1 MARVLAAVMTLRRAL
16 LICLAM
22 IPVQGL
28 ILHFEGRLW
37 ICKCGYV
44 KLWENSI
51 WSSGNSQHIADW
63 YSLGHINHGILFAGV
78 FALILRRYAVATR
91 MILTGISGFL
101 WETIENTALVINR
114 FREVT
119 ISLDYYG
126 DTVLNSVFDSLFMLV
141 GFLLAAWVR
150 PWISAAVF
158 LGLELVSTLIVRD
171 GLVLEAIMVVHPIQ
185 AILDWQLLGR

>member
-1 MARVLAAVMTLRRAL
+1 MKLRRAL

-28 ILHFEGRLW
+28 ILHLEGRLW
-37 ICKCGYV
+37 ICKCGFV

-78 FALILRRYAVATR
+78 FALVLRRYAVTTR
-91 MILTGISGFL
+91 LILTGISGFL

-126 DTVLNSVFDSLFMLV
+126 DTVLNSMFDSLFMLV
-141 GFLLAAWVR
+141 GFLLAARVR

-158 LGLELVSTLIVRD
+158 LGLELVSTLVVRD

>member
-1 MARVLAAVMTLRRAL
+1 MTLRRAV

-28 ILHFEGRLW
+28 ILHLEGRLW

-63 YSLGHINHGILFAGV
+63 YSLGHINHGILFAGL
-78 FALILRRYAVATR
+78 FAVILRRWGVPVRLIAT
-91 MILTGISGFL
+91 GVSGFL
-101 WETIENTALVINR
+101 WETIENTSFIINR

-126 DTVLNSVFDSLFMLV
+126 DTVINSMSDSLFMLA
-141 GFLLAAWVR
+141 GFLLALRVR
-150 PWISAAVF
+150 PWIAVAIF
-158 LGLELVSTLIVRD
+158 LGLEVFSKLMVRD
-171 GLVLEAIMVVHPIQ
+171 GLVLDTIMLIHPIP
-185 AILDWQLLGR
+185 AILDWQLLGK